1 MNENID
7 IYLDN
12 AKKARQD
19 FNNYTQKE
27 IDKIIKELYK
37 VSFENSI
44 NLAKMAVKETGIGK
58 WEDKVTKNILASKY
72 IYNDI
77 KKLKTVGIV
86 LNNAKKG
93 IIEIAHPIGTILAL
107 VPSTNPTSTIIF
119 KILIT
124 LKTRNPIIIST
135 PSLAKDV
142 CSYTAKLL
150 YETALKAGAPEHCIQ
165 WIANPSREK
174 THYLMK
180 DKRVSLILAT
190 GGNSL
195 VKSAYSSGTPAFGVG
210 SGNVPVVIDSSADIN
225 FAIGEIIK
233 SKTFDNGTICAS
245 EQAIIVEEEKEQE
258 LFKSLDVNHAYILS
272 VEEISKLE
280 DIVYDKVK
288 NRASADIVGKSVEYI
303 AKKANIQIPK
313 DISLLVVKQEFI
325 GENYPFSLEILAPII
340 ALYITKD
347 FNNSIDTASKILENG
362 GKGHTAS
369 IFSNTTKNIIKYS
382 KRMNTARV
390 VVNTPSSQG
399 AVGGI
404 YNHLTPSLTLG
415 CGSYGGNITTDNIS
429 AKHLLNIQRVAKP
442 ISQLE
447 SLKEKVIYRIKE
459 LTY

>member
-7 IYLDN
+7 IYLEN
-12 AKKARQD
+12 AKKATQD
-19 FNNYTQKE
+19 FNKNTQKE
-27 IDKIIKELYK
+27 IDKIIKELYL
-37 VSFENSI
+37 VSFKNGI
-44 NLAKMAVKETGIGK
+44 TLAKMAVKETGIGK
-58 WEDKVTKNILASKY
+58 WEDKLTKNILASKY

-77 KKLKTVGIV
+77 KKLKTVGIIS
-86 LNNAKKG
+86 NNAKKG

-119 KILIT
+119 KILIA

-135 PSLAKDV
+135 PSLAKEV
-142 CSYTAKLL
+142 CSYTAQLL
-150 YETALKAGAPEHCIQ
+150 YKTALKAGAPKHCIQ
-165 WIANPSREK
+165 WISNPSREK
-174 THYLMK
+174 TRYLMK

-210 SGNVPVVIDSSADIN
+210 AGNVPVVIDSSADIN
-225 FAIGEIIK
+225 FAIEEIIK

-245 EQAIIVEEEKEQE
+245 EQAIIIEEEKEQE
-258 LFKSLDVNHAYILS
+258 LLKSLDLNHVYILS
-272 VEEISKLE
+272 KDEIAKLE

-303 AKKANIQIPK
+303 ARKADIQIPK
-313 DISLLVVKQEFI
+313 DTILLVVKQEFV
-325 GENYPFSLEILAPII
+325 GVTYPFSLEILVPII

-347 FNNSIDTASKILENG
+347 FNDSLDTASKILENG

-369 IFSNTTKNIIKYS
+369 IFSKSTKNIIKYS

-390 VVNTPSSQG
+390 LVNTPSSQG

-447 SLKEKVIYRIKE
+447 SLKKKVIYRIRE

>member
-1 MNENID
+1 MNANID
-7 IYLDN
+7 IYLEN
-12 AKKARQD
+12 AKKATQD
-19 FNNYTQKE
+19 FNKYTQRE
-27 IDKIIKELYK
+27 IDKIIKELYL
-37 VSFENSI
+37 VSFKNGI
-44 NLAKMAVKETGIGK
+44 TLAKMAVKETGIGK
-58 WEDKVTKNILASKY
+58 WEDKLTKNVLASKY

-77 KKLKTVGIV
+77 KKLKTVGIIS
-86 LNNAKKG
+86 NNAKKG

-119 KILIT
+119 KILIA

-135 PSLAKDV
+135 PSLAKEV
-142 CSYTAKLL
+142 CSYTAQLL
-150 YETALKAGAPEHCIQ
+150 YKTALKAGAPKHCIQ
-165 WIANPSREK
+165 WISNPSREK
-174 THYLMK
+174 TRYLMK

-210 SGNVPVVIDSSADIN
+210 AGNVPVVIDSSADIN
-225 FAIGEIIK
+225 FAIEEIIK

-245 EQAIIVEEEKEQE
+245 EQAIIIEEEKEQE
-258 LFKSLDVNHAYILS
+258 LLKSLDLNHVYILS
-272 VEEISKLE
+272 KDEIAKLE

-303 AKKANIQIPK
+303 ARKADIQIPK
-313 DISLLVVKQEFI
+313 DTILLVVKQEFV
-325 GENYPFSLEILAPII
+325 GLTYPFSLEILAPII

-347 FNNSIDTASKILENG
+347 FNDSLDTASKILENG

-369 IFSNTTKNIIKYS
+369 IFSKSTKNIIKYS

-390 VVNTPSSQG
+390 LVNTPSSQG

-447 SLKEKVIYRIKE
+447 SLKKKVIYRIRE